1 MAYIEAAFSITLG
14 MEKDSFR
21 DIVDR
26 LILVN
31 GLKEKNLGMAYG
43 SIIDGKHI
51 KVNGNLEKLK
61 AKAFYS

>member
-1 MAYIEAAFSITLG
+1 

-31 GLKEKNLGMAYG
+31 GLKEKNMGMAYG